1 MGQRQNYNVKSVKET
16 IKATLASL
24 GLCCPQIVTS
34 SDYMVH
40 VHTFARVWR
49 YRDAPIETVES
60 ARVWR
65 WWCVCF
71 SERKSPRRTV
81 RQWWGQ
87 EHSNL
92 FRVSSTMIKKK
103 KKVWLDLSETKKLPM
118 SIPINRSQEYR
129 QMLKCPKR

>member
-103 KKVWLDLSETKKLPM
+103 KKGLVRP
-118 SIPINRSQEYR
+118 Q
-129 QMLKCPKR
+129 